1 MRTPSNAYWD
11 RRAQLRMAQYHRDAD
26 AVVKTVTDA
35 YDKASVDL
43 LDEINRIFDT
53 FARNGELSPTAAR
66 RVLNQRIPNPL
77 LNWMKRI
84 YPRIQNER
92 VRRWFLNRF
101 NAPAYRARITRL
113 EALRERINVQSKV
126 IADIELTA
134 TTNGYMRVI
143 SSAYYRSMFDL
154 QKGLAV
160 GFNFSAVPTRTIET
174 ILKRPWSGEN
184 FSSRIWGNSQVLAE
198 QLTEVLTAGFFSGSS
213 YRKMRLDIEARMGVG
228 KHAAN
233 RLIRTETTY
242 MSNAAE
248 MEAYEEAEI
257 DRYRFM
263 ATLDNRTSPQC
274 RQHDLKVYAVKD
286 AKPGMNMPPL
296 HPYCRST
303 TIAYFG
309 DDDLDRIE
317 RRARDPATGRTY
329 TVPNSMTFSEW
340 KEKYAQA
347 A

>member
-1 MRTPSNAYWD
+1 
-11 RRAQLRMAQYHRDAD
+11 MARYHRDAD

-35 YDKASVDL
+35 YDKASDDL
-43 LDEINRIFDT
+43 LDEIKGIFDT
-53 FARNGELSPTAAR
+53 FARNGELSPTSAR
-66 RVLNQRIPNPL
+66 RALNQRIPNPL
-77 LNWMKRI
+77 LKWMKRI
-84 YPRIQNER
+84 YPSIKNER
-92 VRRWFLNRF
+92 VRRWFRNRF
-101 NAPAYRARITRL
+101 NAPAYRARVTRL
-113 EALRERINVQSKV
+113 EALRGSINIHSKV
-126 IADIELTA
+126 IADVELTA

-154 QKGLAV
+154 QKGLGV
-160 GFNFSAVPTRTIET
+160 GFNFASVPTRTIET

-184 FSSRIWGNSQVLAE
+184 FSSRVWGNSEVLAK

-213 YRKMRLDIEARMGVG
+213 YRKMRLDIEGRMGVG

-263 ATLDNRTSPQC
+263 ATLDNRTSQIC
-274 RQHDLKVYAVKD
+274 RQHDLKIYAVKD
-286 AKPGMNMPPL
+286 ARPGTNMPPL

-309 DDDLDRIE
+309 DVELDRIE
-317 RRARDPATGRTY
+317 RRARDPETGKTY
-329 TVPNSMTFSEW
+329 TVPDSMTYAQW